1 MTKDGLRQWD
11 ALAFYDTQ
19 LQQENVSII
28 SLQTVLDSVSQRLA
42 KAFEDRKSLIN
53 RAELC
58 YFPIADQQY
67 DLEVTLQPVW
77 VVDTFSIASDDIS
90 LENLEKFSKGQHV
103 RYFIDATTGNYIITG
118 DVTRDPV

>member
-1 MTKDGLRQWD
+1 MPIFADYHSRLEIDKLISGYGSTIAAIVTQDGLRQWNS
-11 ALAFYDTQ
+11 LAFYDTQ
-19 LQQENVSII
+19 LEQENVSII

-58 YFPIADQQY
+58 YFPIADRQY

-77 VVDTFSIASDDIS
+77 VVDTRC
-90 LENLEKFSKGQHV
+90 V
-103 RYFIDATTGNYIITG
+103 
-118 DVTRDPV
+118 